1 MLMPGLLIKI
11 RHQHE
16 NVYSVYCSYE
26 PKYPKVLAYLREILL
41 MMKAPKCE
49 YLMT

>member
-1 MLMPGLLIKI
+1 MKTFTVFILI
-11 RHQHE
+11 
-16 NVYSVYCSYE
+16 SVLARCSYE